1 MREVTMELR
10 RLIEAYRW
18 QRGLG
23 HDIIATPYGRIV
35 TNLAY
40 PTVWDANHA
49 DAVTA
54 EQPAEIAAL
63 LASMDDHLAHKPWRV
78 VHTAPFT
85 PSAYFARLALHGY
98 HDQTGVL
105 LLDLRRTSNDAQA
118 RDTTPLATKPARG
131 RRG

>member
-35 TNLAY
+35 TNLAH

-54 EQPAEIAAL
+54 EQPEEIAAL
-63 LASMDDHLAHKPWRV
+63 LACMDDHLAHTPWRV
-78 VHTAPFT
+78 AHTDPLPPEAFPAPLPPHGSSHT
-85 PSAYFARLALHGY
+85 PSF
-98 HDQTGVL
+98 
-105 LLDLRRTSNDAQA
+105 
-118 RDTTPLATKPARG
+118 
-131 RRG
+131 

>member
-35 TNLAY
+35 TNLAH

-54 EQPAEIAAL
+54 EQPEEIEAL
-63 LASMDDHLAHKPWRV
+63 LASMDDHLVHTPWRV
-78 VHTAPFT
+78 VHTDPFT
-85 PSAYFARLALHGY
+85 PEAFSARLALDGY
-98 HDQTGVL
+98 AEQPDRKSTRLNSRHQC
-105 LLDLRRTSNDAQA
+105 
-118 RDTTPLATKPARG
+118 TTRMSSSA
-131 RRG
+131 

>member
-35 TNLAY
+35 TNLAH

-54 EQPAEIAAL
+54 EQPEEIAAL
-63 LASMDDHLAHKPWRV
+63 LASMDDHLAHTPWRV
-78 VHTAPFT
+78 VHTDPFT
-85 PSAYFARLALHGY
+85 PEAFSARLALE
-98 HDQTGVL
+98 
-105 LLDLRRTSNDAQA
+105 AQKSP
-118 RDTTPLATKPARG
+118 RLNSSH
-131 RRG
+131 

>member
-1 MREVTMELR
+1 MRGVTMELR

-35 TNLAY
+35 TNLAH

-54 EQPAEIAAL
+54 EQPEEIAAL
-63 LASMDDHLAHKPWRV
+63 LASMRSEE
-78 VHTAPFT
+78 HT
-85 PSAYFARLALHGY
+85 SELQALM
-98 HDQTGVL
+98 
-105 LLDLRRTSNDAQA
+105 RTSYAVFCLKKQKL
-118 RDTTPLATKPARG
+118 TQSITYT
-131 RRG
+131 

>member
-35 TNLAY
+35 TNLAH

-54 EQPAEIAAL
+54 EQPEEIAAL
-63 LASMDDHLAHKPWRV
+63 LASMADHLAHTPWRV
-78 VHTAPFT
+78 VHTDPFT
-85 PSAYFARLALHGY
+85 PAALERKIVAEGKRGAGSV
-98 HDQTGVL
+98 DIG
-105 LLDLRRTSNDAQA
+105 
-118 RDTTPLATKPARG
+118 G
-131 RRG
+131 RR